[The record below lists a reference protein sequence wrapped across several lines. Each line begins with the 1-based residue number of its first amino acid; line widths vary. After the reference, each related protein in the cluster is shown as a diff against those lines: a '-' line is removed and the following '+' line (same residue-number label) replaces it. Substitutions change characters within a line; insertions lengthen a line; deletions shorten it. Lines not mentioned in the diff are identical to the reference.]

1 MLAPNPIVHDS
12 ASLLANVRMLLST
25 SPGLADYSERLSE
38 LLGADERDV
47 RVVLDVLNALDA
59 EVLR

>member
-1 MLAPNPIVHDS
+1 MLAPTPIVHDS
-12 ASLLANVRMLLST
+12 ASLLADVRMLLSP
-25 SPGLADYSERLSE
+25 SPGLADYPERLSK

-47 RVVLDVLNALDA
+47 RAALEVLNAVDS

>member
-1 MLAPNPIVHDS
+1 
-12 ASLLANVRMLLST
+12 MLLSP
-25 SPGLADYSERLSE
+25 SPGLADYPERLSK

-47 RVVLDVLNALDA
+47 RAALEVLNAVDS